1 MSTARLWV
9 LLLLLAVAPVLASAQ
24 DQNPDQTSTGSRA
37 ARLAAERERKS
48 TETSPPQ
55 RSKIE
60 RALHFYDNWS
70 GPPFIFQRWHGFHL
84 AGGSFPAGAGTNV
97 GMVSSATSAQSARRP
112 IPIAPIA
119 WRSTTVGAYSTRGY
133 SRGAAAALN
142 IYNLGGAALDVR
154 IGGQHYEF
162 PAGGFLRVRSGQ
174 PGGEPDRLSLEK
186 HGSEAPRL
194 QWKASG

>member
-48 TETSPPQ
+48 TETSSPQ

-70 GPPFIFQRWHGFHL
+70 GPPLIFQRWHGFRL

-97 GMVSSATSAQSARRP
+97 GMSFIRDLGPARPAADPNRANRVE
-112 IPIAPIA
+112 ID
-119 WRSTTVGAYSTRGY
+119 TVGAYATRGY
-133 SRGAAAALN
+133 SRRGGRSEHLQPRRRSAGRARRWAAL
-142 IYNLGGAALDVR
+142 
-154 IGGQHYEF
+154 
-162 PAGGFLRVRSGQ
+162 
-174 PGGEPDRLSLEK
+174 
-186 HGSEAPRL
+186 
-194 QWKASG
+194 